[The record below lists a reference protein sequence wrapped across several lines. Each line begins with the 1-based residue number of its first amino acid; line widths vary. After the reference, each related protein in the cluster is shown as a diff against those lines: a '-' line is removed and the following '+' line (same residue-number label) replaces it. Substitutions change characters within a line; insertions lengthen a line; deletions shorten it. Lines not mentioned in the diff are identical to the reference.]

1 MIRACIF
8 DLDGTLLDTL
18 HALKETISLTM
29 EHLGYRAIDE
39 EHTKIFVGEGY
50 QKFIQNALI
59 YSGDTECTHQEEAEK
74 FYLETFEKTCLDGVK
89 PYDGV
94 VEALKK
100 LKEKGILL
108 GVLSNKS
115 QDRAEDNIYSQFG
128 KALFDLVYGEREGIP
143 KKPDP
148 TALLAML
155 KELNVCPEECMYFGD
170 TSTDMQTGRA
180 AKVHTVGVLWGFRDR
195 NELESF
201 SPEKLLSHPS
211 EIGE

>member
-1 MIRACIF
+1 M
-8 DLDGTLLDTL
+8 
-18 HALKETISLTM
+18 TM

-128 KALFDLVYGEREGIP
+128 KDLFDLVYGEREGIP

-155 KELNVCPEECMYFGD
+155 KELNICPEECMYFGD

-195 NELESF
+195 KELESF

>member
-8 DLDGTLLDTL
+8 DL
-18 HALKETISLTM
+18 ETISLTM

-128 KALFDLVYGEREGIP
+128 KDLFDLVYGEREGI
-143 KKPDP
+143 P

-195 NELESF
+195 KELESF